1 MNASSNTNIFPCIW
15 FDGKAKE
22 AFDFYVS
29 VFPNSRITD
38 ENPIVVKAL
47 LDGTEIMGLNGG
59 PMYKPNP
66 ALSFMW
72 VSNDKV
78 AIAQIWEKLAE
89 DGRIFMQLDSY
100 PWSASYG
107 WIEDRYG
114 VSWQLYYG
122 ADDWKYNKLV
132 PTLMFGQAQQGQ
144 CQQALDFYERTFP
157 AYKNDGLLRY
167 SEGPMTGQIQHT
179 QFTLNGHLLMAMDS
193 GVPQHMTF
201 TEGVSLVLE
210 CDDQETIDY
219 YWNAFTKSGEEGLCG
234 WCKDPFG
241 ISWQVVPKNIGQLL
255 FKSHNPQKAQE
266 ALMQMRKI
274 EITELQNA

>member
-15 FDGKAKE
+15 FDGKARE

-29 VFPNSRITD
+29 VFPNSKITD

-47 LDGTEIMGLNGG
+47 LDGTEMMGLNGG
-59 PMYKPNP
+59 PMYTPNP
-66 ALSFMW
+66 AISFMW

-78 AIAQIWEKLAE
+78 AIAQIWEKLTK

-107 WIEDRYG
+107 WVEDRYG

-122 ADDWKYNKLV
+122 EDDWKYNKLV
-132 PTLMFGQAQQGQ
+132 PTLMFGQAQQGR

-157 AYKNDGLLRY
+157 AYRNDGIMRY
-167 SEGPMTGQIQHT
+167 AEGPMTGQVQHT

-193 GVPQHMTF
+193 GVPQHLTF

-210 CDDQETIDY
+210 CDNQEAIDY
-219 YWNAFTKSGEEGLCG
+219 YWNTFTQSGEEGLCG

-241 ISWQVVPKNIGQLL
+241 ISWQVVPKNIVQLL
-255 FKSHNPQKAQE
+255 FESSNPQKAQE
-266 ALMQMRKI
+266 ALMQMGKI
-274 EITELQNA
+274 EIAKLQQV

>member
-15 FDGKAKE
+15 FDGKARE

-29 VFPNSRITD
+29 VFPHSKITD

-47 LDGTEIMGLNGG
+47 LDGTEMMGLNGG
-59 PMYKPNP
+59 PMYTPNP
-66 ALSFMW
+66 AISFMW

-78 AIAQIWEKLAE
+78 AIARIWEKLTK

-100 PWSASYG
+100 PWSESYG
-107 WIEDRYG
+107 WVEDRYG

-122 ADDWKYNKLV
+122 PDDWKYNKLV
-132 PTLMFGQAQQGQ
+132 PTLMFGQAQQGR
-144 CQQALDFYERTFP
+144 CQQALDFYEKTFP

-167 SEGPMTGQIQHT
+167 SEGPMTGQVQHT

-193 GVPQHMTF
+193 GVPQHLTF

-210 CDDQETIDY
+210 CDNQEAIDY
-219 YWNAFTKSGEEGLCG
+219 YWNAFTQSGEEGLCG

-241 ISWQVVPKNIGQLL
+241 ISWQVVPKNIVQLL
-255 FKSHNPQKAQE
+255 FESSNPQKAQE

-274 EITELQNA
+274 EIAKLQQV